1 MTLSWPLDDVVL
13 DPQAR
18 EPLHAQLAAAV
29 RRRIRDR
36 RLQPGE
42 TLPSDAQL
50 QERLGVSRSV
60 ARQAMN
66 SLVAEGMVLRSR
78 GRGSVVAPHRQH
90 HRLAHRAAGLS
101 SQAAETGSDVRTHV
115 LSLGSQPAP
124 VHAAGLGEDQ
134 PVYLERLRSID
145 GLPAAYIQTWLPSRF
160 GVDLTRDELTD
171 SSLHRLVEDRHGFQ
185 LTGGS
190 REVRAVSADEELAR
204 LLSTRRGAPMLLLEG
219 TTTASD
225 GTLVEVFS
233 TWHRGDLITFDLDVE
248 SRPASGALASD
259 AGLSEAAAVESPS
272 LRGLQEA
279 KQSARRLLE
288 QLEELG

>member
-13 DPQAR
+13 DPRAR

-29 RRRIRDR
+29 RSRIRDR

-50 QERLGVSRSV
+50 QERFSVSRSV
-60 ARQAMN
+60 VRQAMN
-66 SLVAEGMVLRSR
+66 SLVAEGAVLRSR

-101 SQAAETGSDVRTHV
+101 SQVADTGSDVRTRV
-115 LSLGSQPAP
+115 LNLGRQQAS
-124 VHAAGLGEDQ
+124 VFAAELREDQ

-145 GLPAAYIQTWLPSRF
+145 GLPAAYIRTWLPSRF
-160 GVDLTRDELTD
+160 GDDLTCDELTD
-171 SSLHRLVEDRHGFQ
+171 SSLHRIVENRHGIE

-190 REVRAVSADEELAR
+190 RQVRAVSADEELAR
-204 LLSTRRGAPMLLLEG
+204 LLSTRRGAPLLLLEG
-219 TTTASD
+219 TTVTSD
-225 GTLVEVFS
+225 GTVVEVFS

-248 SRPASGALASD
+248 GGLAPGAR
-259 AGLSEAAAVESPS
+259 AGDGAAEAPPDRQA
-272 LRGLQEA
+272 LQQA
-279 KQSARRLLE
+279 KRSARRLLE
-288 QLEELG
+288 QLEDLG